1 MHYMYSNIEDK
12 KEYKYEIKRTA
23 ILDWNT
29 FAIIIFQSGFKIL
42 SYGIQDKIGV
52 AASGIDIDSR
62 GYNGVDLIYIT
73 KRIAKYV
80 FGENDLYNCSF
91 SIDDKNG
98 EVTITAY
105 QSFKY
110 DDYGD
115 NENEKV
121 RPKLKN
127 IEIDDFDKIIVPK
140 QPKSKRGRPKK
151 NITIDTDHIDDN
163 VKYDSKPADKDPII
177 KFLNDEK
184 IDAKVDTA
192 VKTRYN
198 IEMQYEDFA
207 KLCGCAGYNFVNI
220 SKIKYLS
227 SLELIPMNINNK
239 QGYIETKLF
248 VRNVCIK
255 TFGDNIDDISFTIDD
270 ENRKITI
277 MMVINPLSAL

>member
-1 MHYMYSNIEDK
+1 MYNNIKDK
-12 KEYKYEIKRTA
+12 REYKYEIKRTA
-23 ILDWNT
+23 ILDWDT
-29 FAIIIFQSGFKIL
+29 FAILISQSGFKIL
-42 SYGIQDKIGV
+42 SYGIQDRIEV
-52 AASGIDIDSR
+52 AASGIDIDSH

-73 KRIAKYV
+73 KRIAKYI
-80 FGENDLYNCSF
+80 FDEKDLYNCSF

-115 NENEKV
+115 NESEKV

-140 QPKSKRGRPKK
+140 AKRGRPKK
-151 NITIDTDHIDDN
+151 NITIDTDHIDDT
-163 VKYDSKPADKDPII
+163 VKSDSKPADDDPII

-184 IDAKVDTA
+184 IGAKVDTA
-192 VKTRYN
+192 IKTRYT

-207 KLCGCAGYNFVNI
+207 KLCGCAGYNITDI
-220 SKIKYLS
+220 SKIKYFS
-227 SLELIPMNINNK
+227 NLELIPMNINNR
-239 QGYIETKLF
+239 QVYIETKLF

-255 TFGDNIDDISFTIDD
+255 TFGDNIDDISFTVDD
-270 ENRKITI
+270 KNRKITI
-277 MMVINPLSAL
+277 MMVINPLSTL

>member
-1 MHYMYSNIEDK
+1 MYNNIEYK
-12 KEYKYEIKRTA
+12 KECKFEIKRTA
-23 ILDWNT
+23 ILDWDT
-29 FAIIIFQSGFKIL
+29 FANLIFQSIFKNL
-42 SYGIQDKIGV
+42 SYSIQDRIGV
-52 AASGIDIDSR
+52 TASCIDIDSL
-62 GYNGVDLIYIT
+62 DLIYIT
-73 KRIAKYV
+73 KIISKYV
-80 FGENDLYNCSF
+80 FGEDDLYNCSF

-98 EVTITAY
+98 EVTITSY
-105 QSFKY
+105 QSLKY

-115 NENEKV
+115 NESEKV

-140 QPKSKRGRPKK
+140 AKRGRPKK
-151 NITIDTDHIDDN
+151 NITIDTDHIDDT
-163 VKYDSKPADKDPII
+163 VKSDSKPADNDPII
-177 KFLNDEK
+177 KFLNDK
-184 IDAKVDTA
+184 NIDAKVDTA
-192 VKTRYN
+192 VKTRYTK
-198 IEMQYEDFA
+198 EMQYEDFA

>member
-1 MHYMYSNIEDK
+1 MYNNIKYK
-12 KEYKYEIKRTA
+12 KECKFEIKRTA
-23 ILDWNT
+23 ILDWDT
-29 FAIIIFQSGFKIL
+29 FANIIFQSGFKF
-42 SYGIQDKIGV
+42 SNYYIQDMLGV
-52 AASGIDIDSR
+52 SASDIDNH
-62 GYNGVDLIYIT
+62 GHNGMDLIYIT
-73 KRIAKYV
+73 KRIAKRI
-80 FGENDLYNCSF
+80 FDANDLYNCSF

-98 EVTITAY
+98 EVTIIAY

-127 IEIDDFDKIIVPK
+127 IEIDDYDKIIVPK
-140 QPKSKRGRPKK
+140 QPKAKRGRPKK

-163 VKYDSKPADKDPII
+163 AKSDNKPADNDPII

-184 IDAKVDTA
+184 IGAKVDTTI
-192 VKTRYN
+192 KTRYT

-207 KLCGCAGYNFVNI
+207 KLCGCAGYSITDI
-220 SKIKYLS
+220 SKIKYFS
-227 SLELIPMNINNK
+227 NLELIPMNINNK
-239 QGYIETKLF
+239 QVYIETKLF

-270 ENRKITI
+270 KNRKITI

>member
-29 FAIIIFQSGFKIL
+29 FAIIIFQSGFKY
-42 SYGIQDKIGV
+42 SNYYIQDMLG
-52 AASGIDIDSR
+52 STTRDNDDH
-62 GYNGVDLIYIT
+62 GYNGMDLIYIT

-115 NENEKV
+115 NESEKV

-140 QPKSKRGRPKK
+140 PIKAKRGRPKK
-151 NITIDTDHIDDN
+151 NITIDTDHIDDT
-163 VKYDSKPADKDPII
+163 VKSDSKPADDDPII

-184 IDAKVDTA
+184 IGAKVDTA
-192 VKTRYN
+192 IKTRYT

-207 KLCGCAGYNFVNI
+207 KLCGCAGYSITDI
-220 SKIKYLS
+220 SKIKYFS
-227 SLELIPMNINNK
+227 NLELIPMNINNR

-255 TFGDNIDDISFTIDD
+255 TFGDNIDDISFTVDD

>member
-1 MHYMYSNIEDK
+1 MYNNIKDK
-12 KEYKYEIKRTA
+12 REYKYEIKRTA
-23 ILDWNT
+23 ILDWDT
-29 FAIIIFQSGFKIL
+29 FANLVFQSGFKIL
-42 SYGIQDKIGV
+42 SYGIQDRIGV
-52 AASGIDIDSR
+52 VASGIDIDSH

-98 EVTITAY
+98 EVTIIAY

-140 QPKSKRGRPKK
+140 AKRGRPKK
-151 NITIDTDHIDDN
+151 NITIDTDHIDDT
-163 VKYDSKPADKDPII
+163 VKSDSKPADDDPIT
-177 KFLNDEK
+177 KFLNDKK

-192 VKTRYN
+192 VKTRYT

-207 KLCGCAGYNFVNI
+207 KLCGCAGYNITNI
-220 SKIKYLS
+220 GKMMKCFSN
-227 SLELIPMNINNK
+227 LELIPMNINNR

-255 TFGDNIDDISFTIDD
+255 TFGDNIDDISFTVDD

-277 MMVINPLSAL
+277 MMVINPLSTL

>member
-1 MHYMYSNIEDK
+1 MYNNIKDK
-12 KEYKYEIKRTA
+12 REYKYEIKRTA

-29 FAIIIFQSGFKIL
+29 FADLAFQSGFKIL
-42 SYGIQDKIGV
+42 SYGIQNKIAV
-52 AASGIDIDSR
+52 TASDIDSH
-62 GYNGVDLIYIT
+62 GHNGIDLIYIT

-98 EVTITAY
+98 EVTIIAY

-140 QPKSKRGRPKK
+140 AKRGRAKK
-151 NITIDTDHIDDN
+151 NITIDTDHIDDI
-163 VKYDSKPADKDPII
+163 VKSDSKPADNDPII

-192 VKTRYN
+192 VKTRYT

>member
-1 MHYMYSNIEDK
+1 MYNNIEYK
-12 KEYKYEIKRTA
+12 KECKFEIKRTA
-23 ILDWNT
+23 ILDWDT
-29 FAIIIFQSGFKIL
+29 FANLIFQSIFKNL
-42 SYGIQDKIGV
+42 SYSIQDRIGV
-52 AASGIDIDSR
+52 TASGIDIDSL
-62 GYNGVDLIYIT
+62 DLIYIT
-73 KRIAKYV
+73 KIISKYV
-80 FGENDLYNCSF
+80 FGEDDLYNCSF

-98 EVTITAY
+98 EVTITSY
-105 QSFKY
+105 QSLKY

-115 NENEKV
+115 NESEKV

-140 QPKSKRGRPKK
+140 AKRGRPKK
-151 NITIDTDHIDDN
+151 NITIDTDHIDDTI
-163 VKYDSKPADKDPII
+163 KSDSKPADNDPII
-177 KFLNDEK
+177 KFLNDKK

-192 VKTRYN
+192 VKTRYT

-207 KLCGCAGYNFVNI
+207 RLCGYAGYNFVNI

-227 SLELIPMNINNK
+227 NLELIPMNINNK

>member
-1 MHYMYSNIEDK
+1 MYNNIEYK
-12 KEYKYEIKRTA
+12 KECKFEIKRTA
-23 ILDWNT
+23 ILDWDT
-29 FAIIIFQSGFKIL
+29 FANLIFQSGSKIL
-42 SYGIQDKIGV
+42 SYGIQDRIGV
-52 AASGIDIDSR
+52 TASGIDIDSL
-62 GYNGVDLIYIT
+62 DLIYIT
-73 KRIAKYV
+73 KIISKYV
-80 FGENDLYNCSF
+80 FGEDDLYNCSF

-98 EVTITAY
+98 EVTITSY
-105 QSFKY
+105 QSLKY

-115 NENEKV
+115 NESEKV

-140 QPKSKRGRPKK
+140 AKRGRTKK
-151 NITIDTDHIDDN
+151 NITIDTDHIDDT
-163 VKYDSKPADKDPII
+163 VKSDSKPADNDPII
-177 KFLNDEK
+177 KFLNDKK

-192 VKTRYN
+192 VKTRYT
-198 IEMQYEDFA
+198 IEMQYKDFA

-227 SLELIPMNINNK
+227 NLELIPMNINNK
-239 QGYIETKLF
+239 QVYIETKLF
-248 VRNVCIK
+248 MRNVCIK

>member
-1 MHYMYSNIEDK
+1 MYNNIKDK
-12 KEYKYEIKRTA
+12 REYKYEIKRTA
-23 ILDWNT
+23 ILDWDT
-29 FAIIIFQSGFKIL
+29 FANLVFQSGFKIL
-42 SYGIQDKIGV
+42 SYGIQDRIGV
-52 AASGIDIDSR
+52 VASGIDIDSH

-98 EVTITAY
+98 EVTIIAY

-127 IEIDDFDKIIVPK
+127 IKIDDFDKIIVPK
-140 QPKSKRGRPKK
+140 AKRGRPKK
-151 NITIDTDHIDDN
+151 NITIDTDHIDDT
-163 VKYDSKPADKDPII
+163 VKSDSKPADDDPIA
-177 KFLNDEK
+177 KFLNDKK

-192 VKTRYN
+192 VKTRYT

-207 KLCGCAGYNFVNI
+207 KLCGCAGYNITNI
-220 SKIKYLS
+220 GKMMKCFSN
-227 SLELIPMNINNK
+227 LELIPMNINNR

-255 TFGDNIDDISFTIDD
+255 TFGDNIDDISFTVDD

-277 MMVINPLSAL
+277 MMVINPLSTL

>member
-1 MHYMYSNIEDK
+1 MYNNIEYK
-12 KEYKYEIKRTA
+12 KECKFEIKRTA
-23 ILDWNT
+23 ILDWDT
-29 FAIIIFQSGFKIL
+29 FANLIFQSIFKNL
-42 SYGIQDKIGV
+42 SYGIQDRIGV
-52 AASGIDIDSR
+52 TASGIDIDSL
-62 GYNGVDLIYIT
+62 DLIYIT
-73 KRIAKYV
+73 KIISKYV
-80 FGENDLYNCSF
+80 FGEDDLYNCSF

-98 EVTITAY
+98 EVTITSY
-105 QSFKY
+105 QSLKY

-115 NENEKV
+115 NESEKV

-140 QPKSKRGRPKK
+140 AKRGRPKK
-151 NITIDTDHIDDN
+151 NITIDTDHIDDT
-163 VKYDSKPADKDPII
+163 VKSDSKPADNDPII
-177 KFLNDEK
+177 KFLNDK
-184 IDAKVDTA
+184 NIDAKVDTA
-192 VKTRYN
+192 VKTRYT

>member
-1 MHYMYSNIEDK
+1 MYNNIEYK
-12 KEYKYEIKRTA
+12 KECKFEIKRTA
-23 ILDWNT
+23 ILDWDT
-29 FAIIIFQSGFKIL
+29 FANLIFQSIFKNL
-42 SYGIQDKIGV
+42 SYGIQDRIGV
-52 AASGIDIDSR
+52 TASGIDIDSL
-62 GYNGVDLIYIT
+62 DLIYIT
-73 KRIAKYV
+73 KIISKYV
-80 FGENDLYNCSF
+80 FGEDDLYNCSF

-98 EVTITAY
+98 EVTITSY

-115 NENEKV
+115 NESEKV

-140 QPKSKRGRPKK
+140 AKRGRPKK
-151 NITIDTDHIDDN
+151 NITIDTDHIDDT
-163 VKYDSKPADKDPII
+163 VKSDSKPADNDPII

-192 VKTRYN
+192 VKTRYT

>member
-1 MHYMYSNIEDK
+1 MYNNIEYK
-12 KEYKYEIKRTA
+12 KECKFEIKRTA
-23 ILDWNT
+23 ILDCDT
-29 FAIIIFQSGFKIL
+29 FANLIFQSIFKNL
-42 SYGIQDKIGV
+42 SYGIQDRIGV
-52 AASGIDIDSR
+52 TTSSIDINSL
-62 GYNGVDLIYIT
+62 NLIYIT
-73 KRIAKYV
+73 KIIYKYV
-80 FGENDLYNCSF
+80 FGEDDLYNCSF

-98 EVTITAY
+98 EVTITSY
-105 QSFKY
+105 QSLKY

-115 NENEKV
+115 NESEKV

-140 QPKSKRGRPKK
+140 AKRGRPKK
-151 NITIDTDHIDDN
+151 NITIDTDHIDDI
-163 VKYDSKPADKDPII
+163 VKSDSKPADNDPII
-177 KFLNDEK
+177 KFLNDKK

-192 VKTRYN
+192 VKTRYT

>member
-1 MHYMYSNIEDK
+1 MYNNIEYK
-12 KEYKYEIKRTA
+12 KECKFEIKRTA
-23 ILDWNT
+23 ILDWDT
-29 FAIIIFQSGFKIL
+29 FANLIFQSGSKIL
-42 SYGIQDKIGV
+42 SYGIQDRIGV
-52 AASGIDIDSR
+52 TASGIDIDSL
-62 GYNGVDLIYIT
+62 DLIYIT
-73 KRIAKYV
+73 KIISKYV
-80 FGENDLYNCSF
+80 FGEDDLYNCSF

-98 EVTITAY
+98 EVTITSY
-105 QSFKY
+105 QSLKY

-115 NENEKV
+115 NESEKV

-140 QPKSKRGRPKK
+140 AKRGRAKK

-163 VKYDSKPADKDPII
+163 VKSDSKPADNDPII
-177 KFLNDEK
+177 KFLNDKK

-192 VKTRYN
+192 VKTRYT

-207 KLCGCAGYNFVNI
+207 RLCGYAGYNFVNI

-227 SLELIPMNINNK
+227 NLELIPMNINNK
-239 QGYIETKLF
+239 QVYIETKLF
-248 VRNVCIK
+248 MRNVCIK
-255 TFGDNIDDISFTIDD
+255 TFGDNIDDISFNIDD

>member
-1 MHYMYSNIEDK
+1 MYNNIEYK
-12 KEYKYEIKRTA
+12 KECKFEIKRTA
-23 ILDWNT
+23 ILDWDT
-29 FAIIIFQSGFKIL
+29 FANLIFQSIFKNL
-42 SYGIQDKIGV
+42 SYGIQDRIGV
-52 AASGIDIDSR
+52 TASGIDIDSL
-62 GYNGVDLIYIT
+62 DLIYIT
-73 KRIAKYV
+73 KIISKYV
-80 FGENDLYNCSF
+80 FGEDDLYNCSF

-98 EVTITAY
+98 EVTITSY
-105 QSFKY
+105 QSLKY

-115 NENEKV
+115 NESEKV

-140 QPKSKRGRPKK
+140 AKRGRPKK
-151 NITIDTDHIDDN
+151 NITIDTDHIDDT
-163 VKYDSKPADKDPII
+163 VKSDSKPADNDPII

-192 VKTRYN
+192 VKTRYT

-277 MMVINPLSAL
+277 MMVINPLSSL